1 MIRKY
6 ENKIKFLHLTIF
18 LATLLELRMESGE
31 FFLIRFFK
39 EIWRLKKLTP
49 LLKKIAKKKK
59 KKKNSGM
66 ELNWPLIK
74 VKLAKVQMV
83 NLVFWQKKK
92 KWT

>member
-39 EIWRLKKLTP
+39 EIWRLKKLSP
-49 LLKKIAKKKK
+49 LFKKSP
-59 KKKNSGM
+59 KKKN
-66 ELNWPLIK
+66 N
-74 VKLAKVQMV
+74 
-83 NLVFWQKKK
+83 KKK
-92 KWT
+92 TLEHTPGRTRKLFFVRSNRVFERI